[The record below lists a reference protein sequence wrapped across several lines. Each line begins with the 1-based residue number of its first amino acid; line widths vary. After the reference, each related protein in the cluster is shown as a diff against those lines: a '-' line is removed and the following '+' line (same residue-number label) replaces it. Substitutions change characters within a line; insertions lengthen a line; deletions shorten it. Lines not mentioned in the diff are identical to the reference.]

1 MHLLPHEV
9 DKLLLVHAGRLAQSR
24 LSRGLRLNHL
34 ESIALISLVL
44 HELIRDAN
52 HTAAQLMS
60 LGRTVL
66 GKRDVMHGVDAMIDD
81 VQVEG
86 TFRDGTKLVTVHE
99 PIVAQR
105 GDMKLALYGSGLPE
119 PDDDTFESKSRQL
132 LPGYQDVS
140 PAAQREEEAAAAA
153 TTPSTTKKRKL
164 PDTSASTS
172 AAASSSLSTIS
183 TSPFPLAHLP
193 GDLIPS
199 PLTAA
204 HTLNSSS
211 HSLPLTILNH
221 SDRPIQVGSHYHLSD
236 VNSALE
242 LDRRQALG
250 RRLNV
255 PAGTAVRFEPGERK
269 TVQTVPIRGRRRVT
283 GGNRIGQGNV
293 GDEGHEQ
300 QVMARIAERGFRH
313 TPAAAA
319 TPHPATAVT
328 IPRSKYMAMYGPT
341 TGDRIHLADTGL
353 VAEVEWDFITRDEL
367 YGDECVF
374 GGGKT
379 IREGMGQSNTA
390 AVGAMLDLVICNAVV
405 IDWRGIYKAD
415 IGVRG
420 GLIVG
425 IGKAGNSD
433 VMDGVG
439 DGMEVGV
446 NTEVINAAGMIVTA
460 GAIDTHIHFICPQL
474 CDVALA
480 SGVTTMVG
488 GGTGPTSGTSATTC
502 TPSPHDIAMMLQAT
516 DGIAV
521 NIGLTGKGNSSEP
534 LALEAQVAAGVI
546 GLKLHEDWGSTPSAI
561 DCCLSVADRYDVQ
574 VTIHT
579 DTLNESCNVEQTVA
593 AIGGRTI
600 HAYHSE
606 GAGGGHAPD
615 IITVC
620 SHPNIIP
627 SSTNPTRPFT
637 VNTVDEHMDM
647 LMVCHHLSRDLA
659 EDVAFAESR
668 IRGETIAA
676 EDVLHDVGAI
686 SVMSSD
692 SQAMGRVGEVVMRTW
707 QTAAKMKGQRG
718 HLIEEKTPDPPL
730 YPTSRFSPPSAIAA
744 TSTSSSSSTAAASTP
759 TPPPHD
765 NYRIRRY
772 VSKYTVNP
780 ALAHGL
786 SHVVGS
792 VAAGQLAD
800 LVLWRPQLFGSRPE
814 LVVKGGVVVGTVMGD
829 GNASIPTVQ
838 PRLWRPMFGA
848 TWSSGAARVF
858 VSGESVANGVV
869 GGYGLK
875 KRVEVVRGCRNI
887 GKKDMKLNASMPHI
901 TVDPETF
908 EVRADGELVTCQPAD
923 VLPLAQR
930 YALF

>member
-9 DKLLLVHAGRLAQSR
+9 DKLLLVQAGRLAQSR
-24 LSRGLRLNHL
+24 LSRGLRLNRL

-52 HTAAQLMS
+52 HSAAQLMS
-60 LGRTVL
+60 IGRTVL
-66 GKRDVMHGVDAMIDD
+66 GKRDVMDGVDAMIDD

-99 PIVAQR
+99 PIVAER
-105 GDMKLALYGSGLPE
+105 GDMALALYGSGLPE
-119 PDDDTFESKSRQL
+119 PDDDTFDSKNRQRL
-132 LPGYQDVS
+132 AGHQEVS
-140 PAAQREEEAAAAA
+140 MAVHLQAEIVPA
-153 TTPSTTKKRKL
+153 TSSTTKKRKS
-164 PDTSASTS
+164 PDTASAVSAPLSSAS
-172 AAASSSLSTIS
+172 ASPTS
-183 TSPFPLAHLP
+183 TSPFPVAHLP

-199 PLTAA
+199 PLTAT
-204 HTLNSSS
+204 HTLNST
-211 HSLPLTILNH
+211 SLSYPLTILNH
-221 SDRPIQVGSHYHLSD
+221 SDRPIQVGSHFHLSD
-236 VNSALE
+236 VNAALE
-242 LDRRQALG
+242 LDRRRALG

-269 TVQTVPIRGRRRVT
+269 TVQTVPIKGRRRVT

-293 GDEGHEQ
+293 GDDGHEQ
-300 QVMARIAERGFRH
+300 QVMARVAERGFRH
-313 TPAAAA
+313 TSADDLPAA
-319 TPHPATAVT
+319 HIAVT
-328 IPRSKYMAMYGPT
+328 IPRTKYMAMYGPT

-405 IDWRGIYKAD
+405 IDWRGVYKAD

-425 IGKAGNSD
+425 VGKAGNSD
-433 VMDGVG
+433 VMDGVS

-446 NTEVINAAGMIVTA
+446 HTEVINAAGLIVTA

-474 CDVALA
+474 CDTALA

-516 DGIAV
+516 DSIAV

-534 LALEAQVAAGVI
+534 LALEAQVRAGVV

-593 AIGGRTI
+593 AINGRTI

-627 SSTNPTRPFT
+627 SSTNPTRPYT

-647 LMVCHHLSRDLA
+647 LMVCHHLSRDLP

-676 EDVLHDVGAI
+676 EDVLHDMGAI

-692 SQAMGRVGEVVMRTW
+692 SQAMGRVGEVVTRTW
-707 QTAAKMKGQRG
+707 QTAAKMKAQRG
-718 HLIEEKTPDPPL
+718 RLAEEKTADPPL
-730 YPTSRFSPPSAIAA
+730 YPPSRFSSTLSA
-744 TSTSSSSSTAAASTP
+744 S
-759 TPPPHD
+759 HD
-765 NYRIRRY
+765 NFRIRRY
-772 VSKYTVNP
+772 VAKYTVNP

-792 VAAGQLAD
+792 VAVGQLAD
-800 LVLWRPQLFGSRPE
+800 LVLWQPRLFGSRPE
-814 LVVKGGVVVGTVMGD
+814 LVVKGGVVVGSVMGD
-829 GNASIPTVQ
+829 SNASIPTVQ
-838 PRLWRPMFGA
+838 PRLWRPMFGDW
-848 TWSSGAARVF
+848 WSAGAARVF
-858 VSGESVANGVV
+858 VSAESVSNGVV
-869 GGYGLK
+869 AGYGLK
-875 KRVEVVRGCRNI
+875 KRVEVVRGCRSV

-908 EVRADGELVTCQPAD
+908 EVHADGEHVTCPPAA

>member
-9 DKLLLVHAGRLAQSR
+9 DKLLLVQAGRLAQSR

-52 HTAAQLMS
+52 HTASQLMS
-60 LGRTVL
+60 VGRSLL
-66 GKRDVMHGVDAMIDD
+66 GKRDVMAGVEAMIDD

-99 PIVAQR
+99 PIVAER
-105 GDMKLALYGSGLPE
+105 GDMTLAMYGSGLPE
-119 PDDDTFESKSRQL
+119 PNDESFDSKDRQR
-132 LPGYQDVS
+132 LPVYDNVALIAQQQAEAA
-140 PAAQREEEAAAAA
+140 PAAS
-153 TTPSTTKKRKL
+153 STSKKRKL
-164 PDTSASTS
+164 PDPSTASS
-172 AAASSSLSTIS
+172 AAAFSSPIPA
-183 TSPFPLAHLP
+183 TSPFTAAHLP
-193 GDLIPS
+193 GDLLPS
-199 PLTAA
+199 PLTSS
-204 HTLNSSS
+204 HTLNSTS
-211 HSLPLTILNH
+211 HSQALSILNH
-221 SDRPIQVGSHYHLSD
+221 SDRPIQVGSHFHLSD

-242 LDRRQALG
+242 LDRRLALG

-269 TVQTVPIRGRRRVT
+269 TVQTVPIKGRRRVT
-283 GGNRIGQGNV
+283 GGNRIGQGKI

-300 QVMARIAERGFRH
+300 QVMALVAARGFRH
-313 TPAAAA
+313 TPAVPVMPVPQQI
-319 TPHPATAVT
+319 TVS
-328 IPRSKYMAMYGPT
+328 IPRTKYMTMYGPT

-353 VAEVEWDFITRDEL
+353 IAEVEWDFITRDEL

-390 AVGAMLDLVICNAVV
+390 AVGGMLDLVICNAVV
-405 IDWRGIYKAD
+405 LDWSGVYKAD

-433 VMDGVG
+433 VMDGVS

-446 NTEVINAAGMIVTA
+446 NTEVINAAGLIVTA

-474 CDVALA
+474 CDTALA

-502 TPSPHDIAMMLQAT
+502 TPSPHDIAFMLQAT
-516 DGIAV
+516 DGTPV

-534 LALEAQVAAGVI
+534 LALEAQVRAGVV

-561 DCCLSVADRYDVQ
+561 DCCLAVAERFDVQ

-593 AIGGRTI
+593 AIAGRTI

-620 SHPNIIP
+620 SQPNIIP
-627 SSTNPTRPFT
+627 SSTNPTRPYT
-637 VNTVDEHMDM
+637 LNTVDEHMDM
-647 LMVCHHLSRDLA
+647 LMVCHHLSRDLP

-676 EDVLHDVGAI
+676 EDVLHDRGAI

-692 SQAMGRVGEVVMRTW
+692 SQAMGRVGEVVTRTW
-707 QTAAKMKGQRG
+707 QTAAKMKVQRG
-718 HLIEEKTPDPPL
+718 HLAEENAPDAPL
-730 YPTSRFSPPSAIAA
+730 YPRSAFSPPVGEGAGASA
-744 TSTSSSSSTAAASTP
+744 
-759 TPPPHD
+759 PHD

-772 VSKYTVNP
+772 IAKYTINP

-786 SHVVGS
+786 SHIVGS
-792 VAAGQLAD
+792 VAVGQLAD
-800 LVLWRPQLFGSRPE
+800 LAIWQPKLFGSRPE
-814 LVVKGGVVVGTVMGD
+814 LVVKGGVVVGGVMGD
-829 GNASIPTVQ
+829 SNASIPTVQ

-848 TWSSGAARVF
+848 AWSGGAARVF
-858 VSGESVANGVV
+858 VSGDSITSGVV
-869 GGYGLK
+869 AGYGLK
-875 KRVEVVRGCRNI
+875 KRVEAVRGCRSV

-908 EVRADGELVTCQPAD
+908 EVRADGELVTCEPAA